1 MRNQTW
7 PAISLLTRLE
17 VEECMAK
24 LEANMEEHCTTFHS
38 AWELNCAGAVNETHY
53 GGFIPFH
60 V

>member
-24 LEANMEEHCTTFHS
+24 LEANMEEEPMGTYDVPIQQRMGI
-38 AWELNCAGAVNETHY
+38 ELCHK
-53 GGFIPFH
+53 
-60 V
+60 